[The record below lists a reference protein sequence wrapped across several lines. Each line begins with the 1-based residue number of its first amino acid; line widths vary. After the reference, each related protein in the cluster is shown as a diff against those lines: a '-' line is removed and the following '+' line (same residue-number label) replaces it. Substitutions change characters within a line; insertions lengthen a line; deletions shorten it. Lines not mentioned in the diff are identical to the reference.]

1 MRTRWSRMSGEGN
14 DNGKSERIEYG
25 WNDKTKRIKEAKKRE
40 RKGKNTNTKRS
51 AMKAKEKKRRQ
62 AGNIKVSNSSG
73 DESDHR
79 RIQMEKTLGMDWR

>member
-1 MRTRWSRMSGEGN
+1 MSGEGN

-51 AMKAKEKKRRQ
+51 AMKAKEKKKKTSRKYQSVEQQWRRKRSQ
-62 AGNIKVSNSSG
+62 ADTNGENPWDGLEINE
-73 DESDHR
+73 ES
-79 RIQMEKTLGMDWR
+79 